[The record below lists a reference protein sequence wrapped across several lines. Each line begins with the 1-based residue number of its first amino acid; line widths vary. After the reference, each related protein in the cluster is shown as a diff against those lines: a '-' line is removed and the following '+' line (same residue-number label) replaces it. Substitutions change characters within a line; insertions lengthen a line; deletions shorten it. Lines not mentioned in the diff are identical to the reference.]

1 WENEWE
7 KQSRDTGTTFT
18 EMQYAYYQQIKHA
31 LAARDRAFAELGSD
45 VSAWRQRQ
53 REIREILWKQ
63 VFFPLEELAGARNPG
78 ESLPPPPAR
87 GFGIFSDHRG
97 FQIHSMVLETRP
109 GAHVPISVWVPAR
122 PTPGEKMPLVI
133 IAKLAINLVLGA
145 GLAVLMF
152 DPIAQGE
159 RHQFIGRPCTRAH
172 DAIGQQ
178 LFLLS
183 RSLAAYFIHDVM
195 RIIDFVVGKLEYV
208 DASRLAMVGTSGGGM
223 LTAYVG
229 ALDDRIHSIVI
240 GSYLG
245 TWRML
250 RSTACHHDAE
260 QIWWQ
265 GVRPLLLEK
274 VDLVIARA
282 PKPSLR
288 GAGRL
293 RGPDAGL
300 ASDRRRAPR
309 VRHAGSQVPGAG
321 SGESR

>member
-1 WENEWE
+1 WENEWA

-63 VFFPLEELAGARNPG
+63 VFFPLEDLAGARNPG

-133 IAKLAINLVLGA
+133 IAPGHHPDGFRDHEHQKLAINLVLGA

-159 RHQFIGRPCTRAH
+159 RHQFIGRNFTAGECGFDAASCLVHKQPCTRAH

-208 DASRLAMVGTSGGGM
+208 D
-223 LTAYVG
+223 
-229 ALDDRIHSIVI
+229 
-240 GSYLG
+240 
-245 TWRML
+245 
-250 RSTACHHDAE
+250 
-260 QIWWQ
+260 
-265 GVRPLLLEK
+265 
-274 VDLVIARA
+274 
-282 PKPSLR
+282 
-288 GAGRL
+288 
-293 RGPDAGL
+293 
-300 ASDRRRAPR
+300 
-309 VRHAGSQVPGAG
+309 
-321 SGESR
+321 